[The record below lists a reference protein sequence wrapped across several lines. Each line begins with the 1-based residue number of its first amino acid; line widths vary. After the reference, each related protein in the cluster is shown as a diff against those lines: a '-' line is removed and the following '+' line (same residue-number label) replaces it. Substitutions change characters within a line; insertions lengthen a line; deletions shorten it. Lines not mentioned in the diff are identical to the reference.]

1 MNFTCKKGCGIN
13 RKGQIVSVQTKRKVD
28 RYDDGN
34 GSGPAPPGRQVVVYS
49 GRAVRR
55 TPSGFHRPYGA
66 QAQILLALLDRGGQG
81 ALLTQ
86 LHQAFGY
93 SIPTLSCMVKRLRE
107 KGYIRAEHCC
117 EDDRRRLLFATEAAR
132 QLRPELERIIG
143 AVHRQLYDGFSPED
157 LDTLDRLQ
165 QKLLRNL
172 SPLME
177 ETQKEESKS

>member
-1 MNFTCKKGCGIN
+1 MMTEMEAG
-13 RKGQIVSVQTKRKVD
+13 RLLR
-28 RYDDGN
+28 DGRWLCIQ
-34 GSGPAPPGRQVVVYS
+34 AEQCAGRRLAS
-49 GRAVRR
+49 TGLTA
-55 TPSGFHRPYGA
+55 A

-86 LHQAFGY
+86 FHQAFGY
-93 SIPTLSCMVKRLRE
+93 SMPTLSCMVKRLRE